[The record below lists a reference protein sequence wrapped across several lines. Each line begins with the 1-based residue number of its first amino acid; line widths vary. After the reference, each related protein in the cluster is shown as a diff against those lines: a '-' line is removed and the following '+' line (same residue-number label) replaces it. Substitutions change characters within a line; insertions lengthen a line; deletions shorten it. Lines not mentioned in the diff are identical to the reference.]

1 MTHEEGHR
9 AVLTTEGIS
18 SVSHPVLFTERA
30 GYVDGVTDA
39 ALQDLRDTKFP
50 TFVRLHTAG
59 FESDYMMATHEETL
73 LSLDQERYPNVAVD
87 YLLRKFNLVF
97 YFTEGIFRRNSD
109 GAEEV
114 DELERDIVGNDL
126 YGVIRHLYRPAMAYH
141 RYARFEDLTPEE
153 HRYLERVQW
162 RTWLNVANLNVIGV
176 RNWAVSRNL
185 RANAGLGHC
194 MGPFGDFIDEKV
206 WLSYGRR
213 LNLSL
218 YVREFENR
226 DHWFVGAGAGI
237 SDYALTPRLSVSAAL
252 HYWDQPADL
261 GFNTATGKSGGAV
274 DISGSYRL
282 GRGRPSLKAVAVEAG
297 MVAKTAGF
305 LPEEMALDRH
315 VGFRVGLRVVIAP
328 FAAPAR

>member
-1 MTHEEGHR
+1 M
-9 AVLTTEGIS
+9 
-18 SVSHPVLFTERA
+18 
-30 GYVDGVTDA
+30 DGVTFAFSHSDMYG
-39 ALQDLRDTKFP
+39 DLGLTHTFASAGIPFAGGGLAVSYTNLDSGPIPATREDFP
-50 TFVRLHTAG
+50 GGNCVDLGCDYSYAG
-59 FESDYMMATHEETL
+59 T
-73 LSLDQERYPNVAVD
+73 
-87 YLLRKFNLVF
+87 
-97 YFTEGIFRRNSD
+97 
-109 GAEEV
+109 
-114 DELERDIVGNDL
+114 
-126 YGVIRHLYRPAMAYH
+126 
-141 RYARFEDLTPEE
+141 
-153 HRYLERVQW
+153 
-162 RTWLNVANLNVIGV
+162 VIG
-176 RNWAVSRNL
+176 
-185 RANAGLGHC
+185 
-194 MGPFGDFIDEKV
+194 
-206 WLSYGRR
+206 LSYGRR

-237 SDYALTPRLSVSAAL
+237 SDYALTSRLSVSAAL